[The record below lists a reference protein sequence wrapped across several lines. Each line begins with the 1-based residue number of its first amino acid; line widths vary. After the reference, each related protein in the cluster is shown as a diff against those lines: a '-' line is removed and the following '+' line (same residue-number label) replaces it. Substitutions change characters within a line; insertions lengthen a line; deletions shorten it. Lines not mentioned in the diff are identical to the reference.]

1 MFTARGIKTL
11 VDNGI
16 PVYWSNTG
24 YSVIK
29 DSIGQ
34 YLIKFLWN
42 DSCIGLTHQDGV
54 TLNGKPEEFFI
65 YNGDNFRELAKLL
78 AYNFPENVISF
89 ECLEWD
95 YDKGEFMFHD
105 AENESIH
112 YLNIDDLK
120 VGVALFYK
128 GLGTK
133 WFFDGVNPY
142 NECLSVEDIACEHD
156 GLSIDA
162 IVQLAIFG
170 DVVYG

>member
-1 MFTARGIKTL
+1 MYNARQIKLL

-16 PVYWSNTG
+16 PVHWSNPAYT
-24 YSVIK
+24 VIK
-29 DSIGQ
+29 DKIGQ
-34 YLIKFLWN
+34 YLITFAHN
-42 DSCIGLTHQDGV
+42 DYCIGLTHRDGE

-65 YNGDNFRELAKLL
+65 YNGSNFRELAQLL
-78 AYNFPENVISF
+78 ADNFPENVISF

-95 YDKGEFMFHD
+95 YEKGEFMFHD

-112 YLNIDDLK
+112 YVSIDDLK

-142 NECLSVEDIACEHD
+142 NETLSVDDIACEHD
-156 GLSIDA
+156 ALSIDA